1 MHKPYFKSMAGVIL
15 YMDVSRYLKMIDGI
29 TKSNLLCR
37 CCGSVLFVLPGTQ
50 ESICSFCESYV
61 NTGDINIVH
70 SNREIENNLL
80 KMKENAVEGRW
91 KDGTAYADALAATN
105 DIHFMFGAANFYK
118 FYSDSVY
125 GDVNYN
131 LPGFMYSNA
140 EKRSDEPKKNKYN
153 AMALISKSKGYL
165 FKSIKLINDT
175 PNPSESLL
183 LISFMSNIKLKRYVH
198 AKKVLDSLN
207 APSIGEISKSYA
219 NMVFNVE
226 TNTKIA
232 EKFISSS
239 ISLGIQNSFYYL
251 SRHLAKKGHLIKS
264 EYVLKKLIEKTGMQ
278 EAISFM
284 NSLSDVVDASR
295 P

>member
-1 MHKPYFKSMAGVIL
+1 
-15 YMDVSRYLKMIDGI
+15 MDVSGYLKMIEGI

-37 CCGSVLFVLPGTQ
+37 CCGSALYVLPGAQ

-61 NTGDINIVH
+61 NANDINIVH

-80 KMKENAVEGRW
+80 KMQENAVEGRW
-91 KDGTAYADALAATN
+91 QDGAEYADALATTN
-105 DIHFMFGAANFYK
+105 DLHFMFGVANFYR
-118 FYSDSVY
+118 FYSDRVY
-125 GDVNYN
+125 SDVDYN
-131 LPGFMYSNA
+131 LSGFMYSNA
-140 EKRSDEPKKNKYN
+140 EKRSDELHKNKNN
-153 AMALISKSKGYL
+153 AMALISKSKEYL

-183 LISFMSNIKLKRYVH
+183 LMGFMSNIKLKRYVH
-198 AKKVLDSLN
+198 AKKALGSLN
-207 APSIGEISKSYA
+207 APSIGEIPQSYA

-226 TNTKIA
+226 TNTKTA

-251 SRHLAKKGHLIKS
+251 SRHLAKNGYLVKAES
-264 EYVLKKLIEKTGMQ
+264 VLKRLIEKTGMH
-278 EAISFM
+278 EAVSFM
-284 NSLSDVVDASR
+284 DSLNDVIDASK